1 MYSFAEKLTDF
12 RHVQLKEDNTEA
24 FEFFTLTRSEYPH
37 RLNMT

>member
-24 FEFFTLTRSEYPH
+24 FEFFLPLPDLSTLTG
-37 RLNMT
+37 